1 MIENALAELSARSR
15 TSSAM
20 ADRTTHRC
28 LARKPS
34 LFSAI
39 LIIIIATSI
48 MEQLVQQCSPARLG
62 QVLSS
67 CLSYT
72 IFLARNRYSSHV
84 LQVWEHAMRFDMF
97 PVLIYEALPFVQVYA
112 HQLRHTHIHIA
123 VCMHTYNTYNTCN
136 TRLSVHNITM
146 NMYAE
151 LRAAVTSR

>member
-34 LFSAI
+34 LIF
-39 LIIIIATSI
+39 LHTHHHHRVLGPTSI
-48 MEQLVQQCSPARLG
+48 MEQLVQLCSPSRLG

-123 VCMHTYNTYNTCN
+123 VCMHTYIHAIHAYPF
-136 TRLSVHNITM
+136 IT
-146 NMYAE
+146 
-151 LRAAVTSR
+151 

>member
-28 LARKPS
+28 LARMPS
-34 LFSAI
+34 L
-39 LIIIIATSI
+39 LYHHTHQHHHRVLDPTSI

-62 QVLSS
+62 QVLGS

-123 VCMHTYNTYNTCN
+123 VCMHTYIHAIHAIHAYPF
-136 TRLSVHNITM
+136 IT
-146 NMYAE
+146 
-151 LRAAVTSR
+151 